1 MNHTTASHA
10 LSQTR
15 YTARALHWS
24 EEDRQAH
31 EAMGFHEGRGE
42 SLDRLEA
49 LVIRGMP
56 D

>member
-1 MNHTTASHA
+1 MNLTTASHA
-10 LSQTR
+10 LTQTR

-24 EEDRQAH
+24 EEDRQTH
-31 EAMGFHEGRGE
+31 EAMGFHEGWGE

-49 LVIRGMP
+49 LVTRGMP